1 MGGWVVAR
9 ALAAQVEECDILIS
23 HGPPLGVL
31 DMTFRGK
38 RVGWKELADRVR
50 EIKPRYHLFG
60 HIHEGYG
67 VTQLETTLYGN
78 ASACDLRY
86 RPINPPLVFDIEVRT

>member
-1 MGGWVVAR
+1 MT
-9 ALAAQVEECDILIS
+9 
-23 HGPPLGVL
+23 HGPPLGH
-31 DMTFRGK
+31 G
-38 RVGWKELADRVR
+38 DRVER
-50 EIKPRYHLFG
+50 GEAVGCADLLEAIRRVKPQLHVFG